1 MKRYLGLFAL
11 FVSLTFTGY
20 GQDIAVIP
28 NIFTPNN
35 DGINDVFK
43 IETTSSDISELTV
56 SVYNRY
62 GGLIYRYFGLNGTW
76 DGHTHAGELCSPGV
90 YFVIAEFTLSDGSR
104 VLLDE
109 NVQIAL

>member
-1 MKRYLGLFAL
+1 MKKYFSILLL
-11 FVSLTFTGY
+11 LLMITTNSY

-43 IETTSSDISELTV
+43 IKTNGVEALTV

-90 YFVIAEFTLSDGSR
+90 YYVIAEFTLPDGSK
-104 VLLDE
+104 VLQE
-109 NVQIAL
+109 ESVQIVL